1 MIDPVA
7 IGLVLA
13 GVVLLF
19 GGATLSSYGVG
30 LAGAIVGGA
39 GGYLVVPSIAAAAG
53 VAGPIGLV
61 AGVLI
66 GAGVGVLLT
75 YMLFSMVVAGVSF
88 VAGTLLGWSV
98 IAPALV
104 SGAWYIEVLAAVG
117 IGVLAAAF
125 GTFMTKTAMVFIS
138 SYLGAVFAS
147 RSITFADLDAAREAI
162 SPDPLLFDP
171 VAPIL
176 LGLFALGVLT
186 QFGLFKLGYVTKV
199 LGVLPGARALR
210 NRGDED

>member
-1 MIDPVA
+1 MIDPVSIA
-7 IGLVLA
+7 LVLA
-13 GVVLLF
+13 GIVLLF
-19 GGATLSSYGVG
+19 GGAALSSYGVG

-53 VAGPIGLV
+53 LSGPIGLA
-61 AGVLI
+61 AGILL

-75 YMLFSMVVAGVSF
+75 HLLFSIAVAGVSF
-88 VAGTLLGWSV
+88 TAGTLLGWSV
-98 IAPALV
+98 IAPAFV
-104 SGAWYIEVLAAVG
+104 GGAWYIELLAAIG

-147 RSITFADLDAAREAI
+147 RSITFADLDAAREAV

-171 VAPIL
+171 LAPVL

-186 QFGLFKLGYVTKV
+186 QIGLVKLGYVTKL

>member
-1 MIDPVA
+1 MIDPVSIA
-7 IGLVLA
+7 LVLA

-19 GGATLSSYGVG
+19 GGAALSSYGVG

-39 GGYLVVPSIAAAAG
+39 GGYLVVPGIAAAAG
-53 VAGPIGLV
+53 LSGPIGLA
-61 AGVLI
+61 AGILL

-75 YMLFSMVVAGVSF
+75 YLLFSIAVAGVSF
-88 VAGTLLGWSV
+88 AAGTLLGWSV
-98 IAPALV
+98 IAPAFV
-104 SGAWYIEVLAAVG
+104 SGAWYIEILAAIG

-125 GTFMTKTAMVFIS
+125 GTFMTKTAMVFIT

-147 RSITFADLDAAREAI
+147 RSITFANLDAAREAV

-171 VAPIL
+171 TDPIL
-176 LGLFALGVLT
+176 LGLFVLGVLT
-186 QFGLFKLGYVTKV
+186 QIGLVKLGYVTKL